1 MDQKLTSHVRAHR
14 RRRGFSQQE
23 LAVIIGFKSRS
34 VVSKLERSTKTPT
47 LNVAFALCVAFGTEA
62 AEIFPS
68 LFQEI
73 ETAVL
78 GRAFELYERIQ
89 GSTAPMTKV
98 NLDFLEEL
106 FRRVEKRRSIDT
118 EV

>member
-1 MDQKLTSHVRAHR
+1 M
-14 RRRGFSQQE
+14 
-23 LAVIIGFKSRS
+23 IGFKSRS

-89 GSTAPMTKV
+89 GSTDPMTKV
-98 NLDFLEEL
+98 KLDFLEEL
-106 FRRVEKRRSIDT
+106 FGRIEKKRSIDP